1 MNVASIAYIISLG
14 WLGAG
19 AVVIPSDQ
27 GYPGTSTGLQ
37 SKAPGKR
44 PIFFATAGESGR
56 AKIWSSATGQC
67 VYEHQGIG
75 TTAGGNYTAV
85 AALPGSAGLMVAT
98 ADCNLLFLHPKV
110 WPAALNQ
117 SY

>member
-1 MNVASIAYIISLG
+1 M
-14 WLGAG
+14 
-19 AVVIPSDQ
+19 IPSDQ
-27 GYPGTSTGLQ
+27 GFPGTTTDLD

-56 AKIWSSATGQC
+56 VKIWSSASGQC
-67 VYEHQGIG
+67 VYEHQGLG
-75 TTAGGNYTAV
+75 TTAGGNFVAV

-98 ADCNLLFLHPKV
+98 ADCNLLFLQPKV
-110 WPAALNQ
+110 NQLYQ